1 MESNRERD
9 LRYAAYITRE
19 GNKKRSRENRY
30 LISFARDFKNFLSNG
45 DYYKKHLEEA
55 KEKSNTYWDFIVS
68 FDSLKEKMA
77 EFKWSKDFLKENG
90 IDFAAIRSLY
100 FAVA

>member
-1 MESNRERD
+1 MKERNSD
-9 LRYAAYITRE
+9 RMQLDSQRSSAAQYFCE
-19 GNKKRSRENRY
+19 NYSREKRY
-30 LISFARDFKNFLSNG
+30 LKIFQRDFSGYLKSSDYLRKKDIANQYYFDFLC
-45 DYYKKHLEEA
+45 A
-55 KEKSNTYWDFIVS
+55 
-68 FDSLKEKMA
+68 FDSLKEKMI

>member
-1 MESNRERD
+1 MRNADRMQLDYSRG
-9 LRYAAYITRE
+9 LAARYFCEKY
-19 GNKKRSRENRY
+19 SREQRY
-30 LISFARDFKNFLSNG
+30 LIIFQRDFSAYLNSADYLRKKDTDNQYYFDFL
-45 DYYKKHLEEA
+45 
-55 KEKSNTYWDFIVS
+55 IS